1 MCAREYV
8 LAFICVPVVVFVVVV
23 VVVVVFTELISSA
36 PGQRNEPK

>member
-23 VVVVVFTELISSA
+23 VVVVFTELISSA